1 MIKIFNLLFLIIFQR
16 KEFLEK
22 VFAEMYKDEVK
33 EMKSL
38 LEVVRLKMDSELEE
52 DEENVEEALENLKD
66 LSDTIDNAQG

>member
-1 MIKIFNLLFLIIFQR
+1 
-16 KEFLEK
+16 
-22 VFAEMYKDEVK
+22 MYKDEVK